1 MDKIR
6 IVGGT
11 PLEGSIQIS
20 GSKNASLPIMIA
32 SILTDQELILD
43 NLPNLSDISRLE
55 LILRNL
61 GAVIERDKNSETSN
75 NQKNIN
81 VPKTSIKLQK
91 FLSLNADY
99 ENVSKMRASFLVL
112 GPLLAREKFAKVS
125 MPGGCAIGT
134 RPVDIHLDGLKKL
147 GAEIE
152 IEEGYVVARAKNGLT
167 GANINLKKQSVGAT
181 QNLMMAACLAR
192 GETTIS
198 NASME
203 PETKDL
209 IVFLNKMGA
218 NIEVAGNNTLLI
230 QGQERLSGAKHK
242 IMSDRIEAGTYAVA
256 CCATGGRV
264 ILKNCDDET
273 LELPLRLLQEIGC
286 NVLKTEEG
294 ILVENTN
301 KKLSPIEITTQ
312 PYPGFPTDLQAQF
325 MALLTQASG
334 VSIINEKI
342 FENRFMHVQEL
353 VRMGCNIS
361 IQGKNAF
368 IQGVKTITG
377 AQVMATDLRA
387 SACLIL
393 AGLCAEGETI
403 VDRIYHI
410 DRGYE
415 RIEEKL
421 SYLGANIVRL
431 PR

>member
-11 PLEGSIQIS
+11 PLIGSIQIS

-43 NLPNLSDISRLE
+43 NLPNLSDITRLE
-55 LILRNL
+55 LILKNL
-61 GAVIERDKNSETSN
+61 GAVIERGKNLQTSN
-75 NQKNIN
+75 NQKYIIA
-81 VPKTSIKLQK
+81 PKTRIKLQK
-91 FLSLNADY
+91 FQSLNADY
-99 ENVSKMRASFLVL
+99 EDVSKMRASFLVL

-209 IVFLNKMGA
+209 IIFLNKMGA
-218 NIEVAGNNTLLI
+218 SIEVSGNNTILI
-230 QGQERLSGAKHK
+230 QGQQRLSGANHK
-242 IMSDRIEAGTYAVA
+242 IMADRIEAGTYAIA

-264 ILKNCDDET
+264 ILSNCDIDT

-286 NVLKTEEG
+286 NVEKIEEG

-301 KKLSPIEITTQ
+301 KELSPIEITTQ

-325 MALLTQASG
+325 MTLLTQANG

-342 FENRFMHVQEL
+342 FENRFMHVQE
-353 VRMGCNIS
+353 
-361 IQGKNAF
+361 
-368 IQGVKTITG
+368 
-377 AQVMATDLRA
+377 
-387 SACLIL
+387 
-393 AGLCAEGETI
+393 
-403 VDRIYHI
+403 
-410 DRGYE
+410 
-415 RIEEKL
+415 
-421 SYLGANIVRL
+421 
-431 PR
+431 

>member
-11 PLEGSIQIS
+11 PLIGSIQIS

-43 NLPNLSDISRLE
+43 NLPNLSDITRLE
-55 LILRNL
+55 LILKNL
-61 GAVIERDKNSETSN
+61 GAVIERGKNLQTSN
-75 NQKNIN
+75 NQKYISA
-81 VPKTSIKLQK
+81 PKTRIKLQK
-91 FLSLNADY
+91 FQSLNADY
-99 ENVSKMRASFLVL
+99 EDVSKMRASFLVL

-209 IVFLNKMGA
+209 IIFLNKMGA
-218 NIEVAGNNTLLI
+218 SIEVSGNNTILI
-230 QGQERLSGAKHK
+230 QGQQRLSGANHK
-242 IMSDRIEAGTYAVA
+242 IMADRIEAGTYAIA

-264 ILKNCDDET
+264 ILSNCDIDT

-286 NVLKTEEG
+286 NVEKIEEG

-301 KKLSPIEITTQ
+301 KELSPIEITTQ

-325 MALLTQASG
+325 MALLTQANG

-353 VRMGCNIS
+353 ARMGAKITLDGDKAIIS
-361 IQGKNAF
+361 GKSDL
-368 IQGVKTITG
+368 IG

-387 SACLIL
+387 SVSLVI
-393 AGLCAEGETI
+393 AGLTAIGETI
-403 VDRIYHI
+403 INRVYHL
-410 DRGYE
+410 DRGFDSLEKKLSNCGAIIE
-415 RIEEKL
+415 RI
-421 SYLGANIVRL
+421 V
-431 PR
+431 

>member
-11 PLEGSIQIS
+11 PLIGSIQIS

-43 NLPNLSDISRLE
+43 NLPNLSDITRLE
-55 LILRNL
+55 LILKNL
-61 GAVIERDKNSETSN
+61 GAVIERGKNLQTSN
-75 NQKNIN
+75 NQKYISA
-81 VPKTSIKLQK
+81 PKTRIKLQK
-91 FLSLNADY
+91 FQSLNADY
-99 ENVSKMRASFLVL
+99 EDVSKMRASFLVL

-152 IEEGYVVARAKNGLT
+152 IEEGYVVARAKHGLT

-209 IVFLNKMGA
+209 IIFLNKMGA
-218 NIEVAGNNTLLI
+218 SIEVSGNNTILI
-230 QGQERLSGAKHK
+230 QGQQRLSGANHK
-242 IMSDRIEAGTYAVA
+242 IMADRIEAGTYAIA

-264 ILKNCDDET
+264 ILSNCDIDT

-286 NVLKTEEG
+286 NVEKIEEG

-301 KKLSPIEITTQ
+301 KELSPIEITTQ

-325 MALLTQASG
+325 MALLTQANG

-353 VRMGCNIS
+353 ARMGAKITLDGDKAIIS
-361 IQGKNAF
+361 GKSDL
-368 IQGVKTITG
+368 IG

-387 SACLIL
+387 SVSLVI
-393 AGLCAEGETI
+393 AGLTAVGETI
-403 VDRIYHI
+403 INRVYHL
-410 DRGYE
+410 DRGFDSLEKKLSNCGAIIE
-415 RIEEKL
+415 RI
-421 SYLGANIVRL
+421 V
-431 PR
+431 

>member
-11 PLEGSIQIS
+11 TLEGSIQIS

-81 VPKTSIKLQK
+81 VPKTRIKLQK

-152 IEEGYVVARAKNGLT
+152 IVEGYVVARAKNGLT

-209 IVFLNKMGA
+209 VIFLNKMGA
-218 NIEVAGNNTLLI
+218 NIELSGNNTLVI
-230 QGQERLSGAKHK
+230 QGQKRLSGAKHK

-264 ILKNCDDET
+264 TLKNCDDKT

-294 ILVENTN
+294 ILIENTN

-325 MALLTQASG
+325 MALLTQVSG

-353 VRMGCNIS
+353 VRMGAKITVDGDKAIIS
-361 IQGKNAF
+361 GKSNL
-368 IQGVKTITG
+368 IG

-387 SACLIL
+387 SVSLVI
-393 AGLCAEGETI
+393 AGLTAVGETI
-403 VDRIYHI
+403 INRVYHL
-410 DRGYE
+410 DRGFDSLEKKLSNCGAIIE
-415 RIEEKL
+415 RI
-421 SYLGANIVRL
+421 V
-431 PR
+431 

>member
-11 PLEGSIQIS
+11 PLIGSIQIS

-43 NLPNLSDISRLE
+43 NLPNLSDITRLE
-55 LILRNL
+55 LILKNL
-61 GAVIERDKNSETSN
+61 GAVIERGKNLQTSN
-75 NQKNIN
+75 NKKYISA
-81 VPKTSIKLQK
+81 PKTRIKLQK
-91 FLSLNADY
+91 FQSLNADY
-99 ENVSKMRASFLVL
+99 EDVSKMRASFLVL

-209 IVFLNKMGA
+209 IIFLNKMGA
-218 NIEVAGNNTLLI
+218 SIEVSGNNTILI
-230 QGQERLSGAKHK
+230 QGQQRLSGANHK
-242 IMSDRIEAGTYAVA
+242 IMADRIEAGTYAIA

-264 ILKNCDDET
+264 ILSNCDIDT

-286 NVLKTEEG
+286 NVEKIEEG

-301 KKLSPIEITTQ
+301 KELSPIEITTQ

-325 MALLTQASG
+325 MALLTQANG

-353 VRMGCNIS
+353 ARMGAKITLDGDKAIIS
-361 IQGKNAF
+361 GKSDL
-368 IQGVKTITG
+368 IG

-387 SACLIL
+387 SVSLVI
-393 AGLCAEGETI
+393 AGLTAVGETI
-403 VDRIYHI
+403 INRVYHL
-410 DRGYE
+410 DRGFDSLEKKLSNCGAIIE
-415 RIEEKL
+415 RI
-421 SYLGANIVRL
+421 V
-431 PR
+431 

>member
-6 IVGGT
+6 IVGGK

-43 NLPNLSDISRLE
+43 NLPNLSDITRLE
-55 LILRNL
+55 LILKNL
-61 GAVIERDKNSETSN
+61 GAVIERGKNLQTSN
-75 NQKNIN
+75 NKKYISA
-81 VPKTSIKLQK
+81 PKTRIKLQK
-91 FLSLNADY
+91 FQSLNADY
-99 ENVSKMRASFLVL
+99 EDVSKMRASFLVL

-209 IVFLNKMGA
+209 IIFLNKMGA
-218 NIEVAGNNTLLI
+218 SIEVSGNNTILI
-230 QGQERLSGAKHK
+230 QGQQRLSGANHK
-242 IMSDRIEAGTYAVA
+242 IMADRIEAGTYAIA

-264 ILKNCDDET
+264 ILSNCDIDT

-286 NVLKTEEG
+286 NVEKIEEG

-301 KKLSPIEITTQ
+301 KELSPIEITTQ

-325 MALLTQASG
+325 MALLTQANG

-353 VRMGCNIS
+353 ARMGAKITLDGDKAIIS
-361 IQGKNAF
+361 GKSDL
-368 IQGVKTITG
+368 IG

-387 SACLIL
+387 SVSLVI
-393 AGLCAEGETI
+393 AGLTAVGETI
-403 VDRIYHI
+403 INRVYHL
-410 DRGYE
+410 DRGFDSLEKKLSNCGAIIE
-415 RIEEKL
+415 RI
-421 SYLGANIVRL
+421 V
-431 PR
+431 

>member
-81 VPKTSIKLQK
+81 VPKTRIKLKK

-198 NASME
+198 NLS
-203 PETKDL
+203 L
-209 IVFLNKMGA
+209 I
-218 NIEVAGNNTLLI
+218 
-230 QGQERLSGAKHK
+230 
-242 IMSDRIEAGTYAVA
+242 
-256 CCATGGRV
+256 
-264 ILKNCDDET
+264 
-273 LELPLRLLQEIGC
+273 
-286 NVLKTEEG
+286 
-294 ILVENTN
+294 
-301 KKLSPIEITTQ
+301 
-312 PYPGFPTDLQAQF
+312 
-325 MALLTQASG
+325 
-334 VSIINEKI
+334 
-342 FENRFMHVQEL
+342 
-353 VRMGCNIS
+353 
-361 IQGKNAF
+361 
-368 IQGVKTITG
+368 
-377 AQVMATDLRA
+377 
-387 SACLIL
+387 
-393 AGLCAEGETI
+393 
-403 VDRIYHI
+403 HI
-410 DRGYE
+410 
-415 RIEEKL
+415 
-421 SYLGANIVRL
+421 
-431 PR
+431 

>member
-11 PLEGSIQIS
+11 PLIGSIQIS

-43 NLPNLSDISRLE
+43 NLPNLSDITRLE
-55 LILRNL
+55 LILKNL
-61 GAVIERDKNSETSN
+61 GAVIERGKNLQTSN
-75 NQKNIN
+75 NQKYISA
-81 VPKTSIKLQK
+81 PKTRIKLQK
-91 FLSLNADY
+91 FQSLNADY
-99 ENVSKMRASFLVL
+99 EDVSKMRASFLVL

-209 IVFLNKMGA
+209 IIFLNKMGA
-218 NIEVAGNNTLLI
+218 SIEVSGNNTILI
-230 QGQERLSGAKHK
+230 QGQQRLSGANHK
-242 IMSDRIEAGTYAVA
+242 IMADRIEAGTYAIA

-264 ILKNCDDET
+264 ILSNCDIDT

-286 NVLKTEEG
+286 NVEKIEEG

-301 KKLSPIEITTQ
+301 KELSPIEITTQ

-325 MALLTQASG
+325 MALLTQANG

-353 VRMGCNIS
+353 ARMGAKITLDGDKAIIS
-361 IQGKNAF
+361 GKSDL
-368 IQGVKTITG
+368 IG

-387 SACLIL
+387 SVSLVI
-393 AGLCAEGETI
+393 AGLTAVGETI
-403 VDRIYHI
+403 INRVYHL
-410 DRGYE
+410 DRGFDSLEKKLSNCGAIIE
-415 RIEEKL
+415 RI
-421 SYLGANIVRL
+421 V
-431 PR
+431 

>member
-11 PLEGSIQIS
+11 PLIGSIQIS

-43 NLPNLSDISRLE
+43 NLPNLSDITRLE
-55 LILRNL
+55 LILKNL
-61 GAVIERDKNSETSN
+61 GAVIERGKNLQTSN
-75 NQKNIN
+75 NQKYISA
-81 VPKTSIKLQK
+81 PKTRIKLQK
-91 FLSLNADY
+91 FQSLNADY
-99 ENVSKMRASFLVL
+99 EDVSKMRASFLVL

-209 IVFLNKMGA
+209 IIFLNKMGA
-218 NIEVAGNNTLLI
+218 SIEVSGNNTILI
-230 QGQERLSGAKHK
+230 QGQQRLSGANHK
-242 IMSDRIEAGTYAVA
+242 IMADRIEAGTYAIA

-264 ILKNCDDET
+264 ILSNCDIDT

-286 NVLKTEEG
+286 NVEKIEEG
-294 ILVENTN
+294 ILIENTN
-301 KKLSPIEITTQ
+301 KELSPIEITTQ

-325 MALLTQASG
+325 MALLTQANG

-353 VRMGCNIS
+353 ARMGAKITLDGDKAIIS
-361 IQGKNAF
+361 GKSDL
-368 IQGVKTITG
+368 IG

-387 SACLIL
+387 SVSLVI
-393 AGLCAEGETI
+393 AGLTAVGETI
-403 VDRIYHI
+403 INRVYHL
-410 DRGYE
+410 DRGFDSLEKKLSNCGAIIE
-415 RIEEKL
+415 RI
-421 SYLGANIVRL
+421 V
-431 PR
+431 

>member
-11 PLEGSIQIS
+11 PLIGSIQIS

-55 LILRNL
+55 LILKNL
-61 GAVIERDKNSETSN
+61 GAVIERGKNLQTSN
-75 NQKNIN
+75 NQKYISA
-81 VPKTSIKLQK
+81 PKTRIKLQK
-91 FLSLNADY
+91 FQSLNADY
-99 ENVSKMRASFLVL
+99 EDVSKMRASFLVL

-209 IVFLNKMGA
+209 IIFLNKMGA
-218 NIEVAGNNTLLI
+218 SIEVSGNNTILI
-230 QGQERLSGAKHK
+230 QGQQRLSGANHK
-242 IMSDRIEAGTYAVA
+242 IIADRIEAGTYAIA

-264 ILKNCDDET
+264 ILSNCDIDT

-286 NVLKTEEG
+286 NVEKIEEG

-301 KKLSPIEITTQ
+301 KELSPIEITTQ

-325 MALLTQASG
+325 MALLTQANG

-353 VRMGCNIS
+353 ARMGAKITLDGDKAIIS
-361 IQGKNAF
+361 GKSDL
-368 IQGVKTITG
+368 IG

-387 SACLIL
+387 SVSLVI
-393 AGLCAEGETI
+393 AGLTAVGETI
-403 VDRIYHI
+403 INRVYHL
-410 DRGYE
+410 DRGFDSLEKKLSNCGAIIE
-415 RIEEKL
+415 RI
-421 SYLGANIVRL
+421 V
-431 PR
+431 

>member
-11 PLEGSIQIS
+11 PLIGSIQIS

-43 NLPNLSDISRLE
+43 NLPNLSDITRLE
-55 LILRNL
+55 LILKNL
-61 GAVIERDKNSETSN
+61 GAVIERGKNLQTSN
-75 NQKNIN
+75 NQKYISA
-81 VPKTSIKLQK
+81 PKTRIKLQK
-91 FLSLNADY
+91 FQSLNADY
-99 ENVSKMRASFLVL
+99 EDVSKMRASFLVL

-152 IEEGYVVARAKNGLT
+152 IEEGYVVARARNGLT

-209 IVFLNKMGA
+209 IIFLNKMGA
-218 NIEVAGNNTLLI
+218 SIEVSGNNTILI
-230 QGQERLSGAKHK
+230 QGQQRLSGANHK
-242 IMSDRIEAGTYAVA
+242 IMADRIEAGTYAIA

-264 ILKNCDDET
+264 ILSNCDIDT

-286 NVLKTEEG
+286 NVEKIEEG

-301 KKLSPIEITTQ
+301 KELSPIEITTQ

-325 MALLTQASG
+325 MALLTQANG

-353 VRMGCNIS
+353 ARMGAKITLDGDKAIIS
-361 IQGKNAF
+361 GKSDL
-368 IQGVKTITG
+368 IG

-387 SACLIL
+387 SVSLVI
-393 AGLCAEGETI
+393 AGLTAVGETI
-403 VDRIYHI
+403 INRVYHL
-410 DRGYE
+410 DRGFDSLEKKLSNCGAIIE
-415 RIEEKL
+415 RI
-421 SYLGANIVRL
+421 V
-431 PR
+431 

>member
-1 MDKIR
+1 MVKIR
-6 IVGGT
+6 IIGGT

-55 LILRNL
+55 LILSNL
-61 GAVIERDKNSETSN
+61 GAVIERGENSQASINQN
-75 NQKNIN
+75 NTNGSR
-81 VPKTSIKLQK
+81 TRIKLQE

-152 IEEGYVVARAKNGLT
+152 IEKGYVIARARNGLT

-209 IVFLNKMGA
+209 IIFLNKMGA
-218 NIEVAGNNTLLI
+218 NIQVSGNNTIFI
-230 QGQERLSGAKHK
+230 QGQERLGGANHK
-242 IMSDRIEAGTYAVA
+242 IMADRIEAGTYAIA

-264 ILKNCDDET
+264 TLNNCDDET

-286 NVLKTEEG
+286 NVRKTGEG
-294 ILVENTN
+294 ILVENKN
-301 KKLSPIEITTQ
+301 KELSPIEITTQ

-325 MALLTQASG
+325 MALLTQAKG

-353 VRMGCNIS
+353 VRMGANVILDGDKAIIS
-361 IQGKNAF
+361 GKSTL
-368 IQGVKTITG
+368 IG

-387 SACLIL
+387 SVSLVI
-393 AGLCAEGETI
+393 AGLTAIGET
-403 VDRIYHI
+403 VI
-410 DRGYE
+410 DRVYHLDRGFDSLEKKLSNCGAIIE
-415 RIEEKL
+415 RI
-421 SYLGANIVRL
+421 V
-431 PR
+431 

>member
-6 IVGGT
+6 IVGGK

-43 NLPNLSDISRLE
+43 NLPNLSDITRLE
-55 LILRNL
+55 LILKNL
-61 GAVIERDKNSETSN
+61 GAVIERGKNLQTSN
-75 NQKNIN
+75 NQKYISA
-81 VPKTSIKLQK
+81 PKTRIKLQK
-91 FLSLNADY
+91 FQSLNADY
-99 ENVSKMRASFLVL
+99 EDVSKMRASFLVL

-209 IVFLNKMGA
+209 IIFLNKMGA
-218 NIEVAGNNTLLI
+218 SIEVSGNNTILI
-230 QGQERLSGAKHK
+230 QGQQRLSGANHK
-242 IMSDRIEAGTYAVA
+242 IMADRIEAGTYAIA

-264 ILKNCDDET
+264 ILSNCDIDT

-286 NVLKTEEG
+286 NVEKIEEG

-301 KKLSPIEITTQ
+301 KELSPIEITTQ

-325 MALLTQASG
+325 MALLTQANG

-353 VRMGCNIS
+353 ARMGAKITLDGDKAIIS
-361 IQGKNAF
+361 GKSDL
-368 IQGVKTITG
+368 IG

-387 SACLIL
+387 SVSLVI
-393 AGLCAEGETI
+393 AGLTAVGETI
-403 VDRIYHI
+403 INRVYHL
-410 DRGYE
+410 DRGFDSLEKKLSNCGAIIE
-415 RIEEKL
+415 RI
-421 SYLGANIVRL
+421 V
-431 PR
+431 